1 MKITFDTLAT
11 MNDEDLYGLGRKTKA
26 QINEIAAKRSGKTRG
41 DHTRLSYLQTDL
53 CYIQREIKIRKERSD
68 AHSRWVQSQR
78 K

>member
-1 MKITFDTLAT
+1 MKITFDTLST
-11 MNDEDLYGLGRKTKA
+11 MNDEDLYGLGRRTRA
-26 QINEIAAKRSGKTRG
+26 QIGEIVTKRSGKTRG
-41 DHTRLSYLQTDL
+41 DHTRLSYLQHDL